1 MKRTV
6 LDIITIL
13 SFVISACMVSLTA
26 YSYFYIKNP
35 INQEKTK
42 NFVKKEIKK
51 MLPELMPKM
60 PTSTG
65 KSIPVN
71 PLSINK

>member
-13 SFVISACMVSLTA
+13 SFVIFAGMVSLTA